1 MAKITVLGAGA
12 WGTAF
17 GQVLADAGNPVTMWA
32 KEPQIVDDINT
43 NHRNS
48 YRLPVVEK
56 LPDSMVATADRAQAV
71 ADAEIVVVAIAAQ
84 AARGALAEFKEFIP
98 ADAIVVSLM
107 KGIERSTEK
116 RMDQVVHE
124 ALDLP
129 ESRFAAVS
137 GPNLSKEVALR
148 QHSATVVASTNL
160 EAAHKVARA
169 CSTKYFKPYVSSDV
183 IGLEMCGSLKNV
195 VALAVGMARGAG
207 NGENTAAMIE
217 TRGLSELTALGL
229 AAGAKAETFQ
239 GLAGFGD
246 LVATCGSPLSRN
258 YTFGFNLGQ
267 GKSVEEASALS
278 NGVAEGVPT
287 TSAAVALAEKLGV
300 KMPIASAMSHV
311 INDGYSFVQMM
322 DCLFE
327 TEITAE

>member
-1 MAKITVLGAGA
+1 MAQITVLGAGA

-17 GQVLADAGNPVTMWA
+17 GQVLADAGNAVTMWGM
-32 KEPQIVDDINT
+32 EPTIVDDINS

-48 YRLPVVEK
+48 QRLPVVDR
-56 LPDSMVATADRAQAV
+56 LPDLMSATSDREAAVTDAD
-71 ADAEIVVVAIAAQ
+71 IIVVAIAAQ
-84 AARGALAEFKEFIP
+84 AARGALADFKPFIP
-98 ADAIVVSLM
+98 SGALVVSLM
-107 KGIERSTEK
+107 KGIERTTEK
-116 RMDQVVHE
+116 RMDQVVRE
-124 ALDLP
+124 ALDLS
-129 ESRFAAVS
+129 EDRFVAVS
-137 GPNLSKEVALR
+137 GPNLSKEVAQR
-148 QHSATVVASTNL
+148 QHGGTVVASTNL
-160 EAAHKVARA
+160 EAAHAVARA
-169 CSTKYFKPYVSSDV
+169 CSTEYFKPYVSSDV

-258 YTFGFNLGQ
+258 FTFGFNLGK
-267 GKSVEEASALS
+267 GMSVEEATQAS

-287 TSAAVALAEKLGV
+287 TGAAVALAENLGV
-300 KMPIASAMSHV
+300 KMPLVTAMSHV
-311 INDGYSFVQMM
+311 INDGYSFHQMM
-322 DCLFE
+322 KDLFG
-327 TEITAE
+327 TGITAE